1 MIVDDIII
9 NVMMNRK
16 CRYVTELHMVH
27 SILKFSDLSH
37 SVVRKIVH
45 LPTSIMTDHRSRF
58 YANTSEVKKKLKLSE
73 DL

>member
-1 MIVDDIII
+1 MELFYIFYLY
-9 NVMMNRK
+9 VMMNRK

-58 YANTSEVKKKLKLSE
+58 YANTSEVKKKRAFE
-73 DL
+73 VE